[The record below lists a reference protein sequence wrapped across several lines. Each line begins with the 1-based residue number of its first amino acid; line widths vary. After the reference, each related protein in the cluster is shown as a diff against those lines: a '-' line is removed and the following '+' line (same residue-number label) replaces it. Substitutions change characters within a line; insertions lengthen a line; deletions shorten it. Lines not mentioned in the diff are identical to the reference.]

1 MKETESILQL
11 YRDAKKSQLKMA
23 LATVVNKSGSAYR
36 RPGARM
42 LITSDGRFA
51 GTISGGCVERD
62 LVDRAAEL
70 CSLAEPKLLTYRAE
84 HGDPYDFGSGCE
96 GVIYTLLEPL
106 HPDDSSDCRMNS
118 DIFSAHRNSQ
128 TAESA
133 FIDPMEVLETV
144 YRNRCTA
151 YSATVFSVPEK
162 RQDMVGRRVVQ
173 FQDGAAAIGGAFD
186 NSGLFV
192 EIMIASTKL
201 FSKGPAF
208 TKFIETAEGTFG
220 VFFEKIEP
228 PIKVV
233 IFGAGDDSR
242 PLASI
247 AQVMGLPYSVVD
259 HRPGLITA
267 ERFPGAEQLLR
278 LRPEQY
284 RMRLTVDQ
292 FTACVVMHH
301 HYDSDKAAVRFLL
314 ENSTVPYIGVLGPK
328 RRTVRMLAEMLSGA
342 PITGIEARRS
352 SLFAPVGLDIGAETP
367 EEIALS
373 IIAEINAFYRNK
385 TALLLRD
392 KEGPIHDAFEN
403 LDGAGHEDEG
413 DPSLSNT
420 DDADRLN
427 LVEYVHLQCR
437 I

>member
-1 MKETESILQL
+1 
-11 YRDAKKSQLKMA
+11 MA

-42 LITSDGRFA
+42 LITADGQSV
-51 GTISGGCVERD
+51 GSISGGCIERD
-62 LVDRAAEL
+62 LIERASEF
-70 CSLAEPKLLTYRAE
+70 CSIESPRLLTYRAE

-96 GVIYTLLEPL
+96 GTIYTLVEPL
-106 HPDDSSDCRMNS
+106 NPDTSSDCRMNS

-133 FIDPMEVLETV
+133 VIDPIEVLETV

-151 YSATVFSVPEK
+151 YCATVFSAPEK

-173 FQDGAAAIGGAFD
+173 FQDGAAAVGGSFD

-208 TKFIETAEGTFG
+208 TNFIETGEGTFG
-220 VFFEKIEP
+220 VFFEKLEP
-228 PIKVV
+228 PVKIV
-233 IFGAGDDSR
+233 IFGAGDDAM
-242 PLASI
+242 PVAAIADVAGLAH
-247 AQVMGLPYSVVD
+247 SVVD
-259 HRPGLITA
+259 HRPGLLTE
-267 ERFPGAEQLLR
+267 ERFPVAQALLR

-284 RMRLTVDQ
+284 PARLVVDQ
-292 FTACVVMHH
+292 HTACVVMYH
-301 HYDSDKAAVRFLL
+301 HYDTDKEAVRFLL
-314 ENSTVPYIGVLGPK
+314 EHTNVPYIGVLGPK
-328 RRTVRMLAEMLSGA
+328 RRTVKMLSEILRDH
-342 PITGIEARRS
+342 PTHGISSRRS
-352 SLFAPVGLDIGAETP
+352 SLFAPIGLDIGAETP

-373 IIAEINAFYRNK
+373 IVAEIKAFYRNK

-392 KEGPIHDAFEN
+392 KDGPIHDVFE
-403 LDGAGHEDEG
+403 GANGAAAAEEIG
-413 DPSLSNT
+413 SFPFAKEEST
-420 DDADRLN
+420 DAADLTS
-427 LVEYVHLQCR
+427 VEYVHLQCQ